1 MSDLPTAV
9 LGRTGATVTK
19 LAYGAMELRG
29 RVPGRGGRDVSAD
42 EAKAILSGV
51 LDAGI
56 NLIDTSPDYGA
67 SEELIGEFI
76 SDRRSEFFLSSK
88 CGCPI
93 NPPPRRTAPAR
104 LHPRQCPRRGR
115 AEPQAYEDR
124 PHRPGA
130 VSHQPEPR
138 RA

>member
-1 MSDLPTAV
+1 MSDLPTST

-29 RVPGRGGRDVSAD
+29 ARPGMPGRHLAPD
-42 EAKAILSGV
+42 EAKTILNGV

-56 NLIDTSPDYGA
+56 SLIDTSPDYGA

-76 SDRRSEFFLSSK
+76 SHRRSEFFLSSK

-93 NPPPRRTAPAR
+93 NPPPGERPPHVFT
-104 LHPRQCPRRGR
+104 R
-115 AEPQAYEDR
+115 ANVR
-124 PHRPGA
+124 
-130 VSHQPEPR
+130 VSSK
-138 RA
+138 A